1 MAQVLTNP
9 NQLAAY
15 QAYKRQQNEE
25 LKHFMNIQSMEGVAK
40 QTYLKEK
47 QSDKIRNSK
56 SAWFYPGFEEKKDEK
71 TGKVLRPRTI
81 YVGETEDRARPTWDV
96 PIVNAQALAD
106 MITENKSGQAA
117 SASMDKKR
125 DNFVSPWSSEFAEDA
140 YNWYTAASAG
150 MMTTADFPVM
160 QLVTTFTDILNVEQ
174 RVFTLDQAV
183 TQKQTN
189 VLKIM
194 VAEYNRFGITEEIG
208 ELETPDTRKGNFSTT
223 SFTLGKA
230 GGHIAWSD
238 EFSMVNWLDDP
249 YKYASQNMAS
259 DIVRVKV
266 KKIAAILAT
275 ATITT
280 GGSSW
285 LAFNAAPSDRSAA
298 NPLTQILAAAKEI
311 DANFGM
317 ANVLACNQTT
327 YNAYLGNTF
336 IMPLVSMPQEISP
349 FIGTVN
355 GPKGSPDYTLYIDRI
370 IADGIM
376 YVYSRDAVWFVQGP
390 ARTSTYRDEL
400 PGAQGVLYR
409 DWHKAVV
416 RKAGWLRQLTAVTP

>member
-1 MAQVLTNP
+1 MMANP
-9 NQLAAY
+9 NQVAAY
-15 QAYKRQQNEE
+15 QAYKNKQNEE
-25 LKHFMNIQSMEGVAK
+25 LAHFMNLQSMEGVAK
-40 QTYLKEK
+40 QTFLKER
-47 QSDKIRNSK
+47 QADKLRNSK
-56 SAWFYPGFEEKKDEK
+56 SAWFYPGYEEAKDER
-71 TGKVLRPRTI
+71 TGKVLKPRTI
-81 YVGETEDRARPTWDV
+81 YIGETEDRARPTWEV
-96 PIVNAQALAD
+96 PIVNGQALAD
-106 MITENKSGQAA
+106 IITENKSGQAA

-125 DNFVSPWSSEFAEDA
+125 DNFISPWATEFAEDA

-223 SFTLGKA
+223 TFTLGKA
-230 GGHIAWSD
+230 GGHVAWSD
-238 EFSMVNWLDDP
+238 EFSMVNWIDDP
-249 YKYASQNMAS
+249 QRYATQNMAS

-275 ATITT
+275 ASVTT

-285 LAFNAAPSDRSAA
+285 NAYKATGAVDTSNV
-298 NPLTQILAAAKEI
+298 NPLLQVLTAAKEI
-311 DANFGM
+311 DGNYGV
-317 ANVLACNQTT
+317 ANVLACSQLT
-327 YNAYLGNTF
+327 YNAYLGNTYVLPL
-336 IMPLVSMPQEISP
+336 ISTPQDISPLV
-349 FIGTVN
+349 GTVN
-355 GPKGSPDYTLYIDRI
+355 GPKGMPDYTLYIDRS

-400 PGAQGVLYR
+400 PGAQGVLFR

-416 RKAGWLRQLTAVTP
+416 RKAGWLRQLTALTP